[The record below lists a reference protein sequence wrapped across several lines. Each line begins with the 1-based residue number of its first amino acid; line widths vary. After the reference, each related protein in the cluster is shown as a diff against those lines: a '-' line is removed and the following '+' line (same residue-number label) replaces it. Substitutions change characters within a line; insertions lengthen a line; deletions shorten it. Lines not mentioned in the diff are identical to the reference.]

1 MSKLVKEIS
10 VISGSYTNADGMK
23 KNRYTRIG
31 SIIETQN
38 GEMLKLDTIP
48 LVEGGWNGWAYL
60 NDPKPK
66 EEFSAKTFMSKQA
79 PRRSLSDEDI
89 PF

>member
-1 MSKLVKEIS
+1 MSKLLKEIS
-10 VISGSYTNADGMK
+10 VITGSYTNADGMK

-31 SIIETQN
+31 SIIDTSN
-38 GEMLKLDTIP
+38 GPMLKLDTIP
-48 LVEGGWNGWAYL
+48 LKEGGWDGWGYL

-66 EEFSAKTFMSKQA
+66 DDVPH
-79 PRRSLSDEDI
+79 PRRARGNFDNLDDSI